1 MDRLTRHELKTDRF
15 VEEVGQ
21 TVHFLEEHRQAVIR
35 YGSIVLAILI
45 LVGAGYAWMRVKKA
59 ERQSALSAV
68 LEIYNAPVMDP
79 PPADL
84 KAFRTEQEKNDAI
97 VKACN
102 ELVQKYAGSNE
113 AAIAS
118 YLLGTRAA
126 DQGDLAAAERYLK
139 DASEK
144 ADREYAS
151 LAMLALAQ
159 LYERNGRPAEAE
171 KLLRGLVAKPTVL
184 VTKEQAEL
192 ELARVLMKSKPE
204 EARRI
209 VTPLINRPG
218 PVGRISATLLAQIPS
233 QQGK

>member
-1 MDRLTRHELKTDRF
+1 
-15 VEEVGQ
+15 
-21 TVHFLEEHRQAVIR
+21 
-35 YGSIVLAILI
+35 
-45 LVGAGYAWMRVKKA
+45 
-59 ERQSALSAV
+59 
-68 LEIYNAPVMDP
+68 
-79 PPADL
+79 
-84 KAFRTEQEKNDAI
+84 
-97 VKACN
+97 
-102 ELVQKYAGSNE
+102 
-113 AAIAS
+113 
-118 YLLGTRAA
+118 AA

-218 PVGRISATLLAQIPS
+218 PVGRVSATLLAQIPS